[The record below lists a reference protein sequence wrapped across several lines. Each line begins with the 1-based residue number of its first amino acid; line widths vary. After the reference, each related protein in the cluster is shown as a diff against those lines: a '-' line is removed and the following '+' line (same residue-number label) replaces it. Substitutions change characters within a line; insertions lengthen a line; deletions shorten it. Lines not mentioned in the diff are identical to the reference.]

1 MSTFAAGMQKWA
13 KKTGLSIDRAVVAAT
28 VDISS
33 EIISRTPVDTGRLRG
48 NWIPSTGAAQVSEL
62 DRTEPDLA
70 GVKAEADKAV
80 GGVYFLV
87 NSLPYARRIEYEGWS
102 SVKAPQ
108 GMVRV
113 SVQNWR
119 ATLQEAIR

>member
-1 MSTFAAGMQKWA
+1 MSTFAADMQKWA
-13 KKTGLSIDRAVVAAT
+13 KKTGLSIDRAVVAAC
-28 VDISS
+28 VSISG
-33 EIISRTPVDTGRLRG
+33 EIINRTPVDTGSLIG

-62 DRTEPDLA
+62 DRTSPDLD
-70 GVKAEADKAV
+70 GVKAEAARAV

-87 NSLPYARRIEYEGWS
+87 NSLPYVRRIEYEGWS